1 MRHRRYYTDWAE
13 RAAPRL
19 RRHDQR
25 TWLRRLDA
33 EAANL
38 RAMVGQ
44 GLAAAQELGDP
55 QAVAQALTGLAGAR
69 ALGGQPGPA
78 ARMLGAAD
86 AARRPPEADH
96 PPGDYA
102 ANHSADDSA
111 DNRRITAVT
120 RQALGEAAFAAEFRH
135 GHRLGP
141 QRASS
146 LLPGRESPERLR
158 HIITAVSDHCS
169 RQARAA
175 GTWAADIRWL
185 NL

>member
-78 ARMLGAAD
+78 ARMLERRTRRGGRKRRTIRPATMPPTTVPTTVPITGAS
-86 AARRPPEADH
+86 PP
-96 PPGDYA
+96 
-102 ANHSADDSA
+102 
-111 DNRRITAVT
+111 
-120 RQALGEAAFAAEFRH
+120 
-135 GHRLGP
+135 
-141 QRASS
+141 
-146 LLPGRESPERLR
+146 
-158 HIITAVSDHCS
+158 
-169 RQARAA
+169 
-175 GTWAADIRWL
+175 
-185 NL
+185 